1 MKTED
6 DLNEEIVT
14 TIKPD
19 GTVEPKRHIKD
30 EETIAAMDFEE
41 AQAAFLVAEKKF
53 RHLSEHPNVV
63 SNPKINC
70 RWWCALEELYQCDK
84 KLWLLFVGQDRSV
97 RSNVM
102 YNDYKNRLVMCRH
115 TNVNA

>member
-1 MKTED
+1 
-6 DLNEEIVT
+6 
-14 TIKPD
+14 
-19 GTVEPKRHIKD
+19 
-30 EETIAAMDFEE
+30 MDFEE

-63 SNPKINC
+63 SDPKTNY
-70 RWWCALEELYQCDK
+70 RWWCALEELYECDK

-102 YNDYKNRLVMCRH
+102 YNDYKRLVMCRH
-115 TNVNA
+115 TKVNA

>member
-1 MKTED
+1 M
-6 DLNEEIVT
+6 EEIGMVDEVKTVT
-14 TIKPD
+14 
-19 GTVEPKRHIKD
+19 VNEKRYSD

-41 AQAAFLVAEKKF
+41 AQAAFIVAEKKF

-63 SNPKINC
+63 SDSKINY
-70 RWWCALEELYQCDK
+70 RWWCALEELYESEK

-102 YNDYKNRLVMCRH
+102 FNDYRNRLVMGRH
-115 TNVNA
+115 TKVNA

>member
-1 MKTED
+1 MTTED
-6 DLNEEIVT
+6 ELDAEIVT
-14 TIKPD
+14 TVKPND
-19 GTVEPKRHIKD
+19 AVEQKRHITD

-53 RHLSEHPNVV
+53 RHLSELPNLV
-63 SNPKINC
+63 SDPKINC

-102 YNDYKNRLVMCRH
+102 YNDYRDRLVKCRH
-115 TNVNA
+115 TKANA

>member
-6 DLNEEIVT
+6 ELDEEIVT
-14 TIKPD
+14 TIKSN
-19 GTVEPKRHIKD
+19 GTVEQKRHITD
-30 EETIAAMDFEE
+30 EETIAEMDFEE

-63 SNPKINC
+63 TDPKINC
-70 RWWCALEELYQCDK
+70 RWWCALEELYQRDK

-97 RSNVM
+97 RSNMM
-102 YNDYKNRLVMCRH
+102 YNDYKERLVKGRY
-115 TNVNA
+115 TKANA